1 MSHKPELVLLS
12 FQFNGARG
20 GRPVFFQVELEE
32 FKEAAIDCGGVSR
45 DTFQLLQERQKG
57 RKFFGTQLCQK
68 DAKQKKKEFSLEPGS
83 EQKITR
89 FWLDSPTLNKV

>member
-1 MSHKPELVLLS
+1 MGP
-12 FQFNGARG
+12 GG
-20 GRPVFFQVELEE
+20 GRQVFFQVELEE
-32 FKEAAIDCGGVSR
+32 FKEAAIDCGSVSR

-68 DAKQKKKEFSLEPGS
+68 DAKAKKEFSLEPGS